1 MSGMRTAPGGQ
12 RALLGLV
19 CLVLSACS
27 ADRLEDSVPSADGA
41 EIDVKPRRVALIPPG
56 TVIGDRAPKGWTHLI
71 IKSHPR
77 LGAES
82 RAKVSVSTARL
93 AGLLF
98 TAILADVQPTGQPQS
113 DVRFMLSSVAVG
125 VGTKVTGQ
133 DMILTSDTQA
143 KLGARLGFLEG
154 QVLSGGGKQLE
165 QIYCVARSRTM
176 AILDAPST
184 LLRDKKHQQVMLRY
198 AVLVDPQTGR
208 LDTLLWL
215 LDREDRDE
223 DSGPLSPLQWLPPDK
238 LEDCALDV
246 DPDEFGLLGIPG
258 PKAFAMERMPQGRQ
272 AIEFPN
278 ELKSTAAAGEFTP
291 SSAQALER
299 ALRTLLPAK

>member
-1 MSGMRTAPGGQ
+1 MSGIRTVHGGQ

-27 ADRLEDSVPSADGA
+27 ADRLEDSLPAADGA
-41 EIDVKPRRVALIPPG
+41 EIDVKPRRAALIPPG
-56 TVIGDRAPKGWTHLI
+56 TVIGDRAPKGWTHLV
-71 IKSHPR
+71 IKSYPR
-77 LGAES
+77 VGAES
-82 RAKVSVSTARL
+82 RGKVSASTARL
-93 AGLLF
+93 TGLLF

-113 DVRFMLSSVAVG
+113 DVRFTLSSVAVG
-125 VGTKVTGQ
+125 VGVKVNGQ

-154 QVLSGGGKQLE
+154 QVLSGGDKQLE
-165 QIYCVARSRTM
+165 QIHCVARSRTM

-184 LLRDKKHQQVMLRY
+184 LLRDKKHQQVALRY

-223 DSGPLSPLQWLPPDK
+223 SAEPLSRLQWLAPDK
-238 LEDCALDV
+238 LEDCALHV
-246 DPDEFGLLGIPG
+246 DPDDFFLGIPG
-258 PKAFAMERMPQGRQ
+258 EKAFAMERMPQGRQ
-272 AIEFPN
+272 AL
-278 ELKSTAAAGEFTP
+278 ELPEELTSVAARAEFTP
-291 SSAQALER
+291 ASALALER
-299 ALRTLLPAK
+299 GLRKLLPAK